1 MKDNNSKLNN
11 QGFSLVELLVAL
23 AISGIVIVMIS
34 LLIVNSSNL
43 FNNENKNIDLQNEFQ
58 VVDGFLSETL
68 MEAKTIDIVDNGDGD
83 QTLTLYTGTRGS
95 DEALQ
100 PVTTEPMEAATT
112 GAADESIATEP
123 IEAATTG
130 ATTASITTER
140 IITFKPD
147 SNSLYITKSK
157 EASLTKGNRISSSV
171 KKFKVSIDDSC
182 KTYKEVEDSITHE
195 TTLEHTGYANPI
207 ILNIELNISNEKSDK
222 TEVVK
227 ITVRN
232 QLKKVVVNGK
242 EFTVK

>member
-43 FNNENKNIDLQNEFQ
+43 FNNENRNIDLQNEFQ

-68 MEAKTIDIVDNGDGD
+68 MEAKTIDIVDNSDGD

-95 DEALQ
+95 GEALE
-100 PVTTEPMEAATT
+100 PVTTEP
-112 GAADESIATEP
+112 
-123 IEAATTG
+123 IEATTTG
-130 ATTASITTER
+130 ATAASITTER

-147 SNSLYITKSK
+147 SNSLYITKSN
-157 EASLTKGNRISSSV
+157 ESSLTKGNRISSSV

-182 KTYKEVEDSITHE
+182 KTYKEVKNSITHE

-207 ILNIELNISNEKSDK
+207 ILNIELNVSDGKSDK

>member
-68 MEAKTIDIVDNGDGD
+68 MEAKTIDIVDNADGS
-83 QTLTLYTGTRGS
+83 QTLTLYTGTRAS

-100 PVTTEPMEAATT
+100 PVTTEP
-112 GAADESIATEP
+112 

-130 ATTASITTER
+130 TATASITTER

-182 KTYKEVEDSITHE
+182 KTYKEVENSITHE

-207 ILNIELNISNEKSDK
+207 ILNIELNVSNEKSDK

>member
-1 MKDNNSKLNN
+1 MKDNNSKLSN

-68 MEAKTIDIVDNGDGD
+68 MEAKTIDIKDNDDG
-83 QTLTLYTGTRGS
+83 TLTLYTGTRGS

-100 PVTTEPMEAATT
+100 PVTTEPIETTTT
-112 GAADESIATEP
+112 GAAA
-123 IEAATTG
+123 
-130 ATTASITTER
+130 ASITTER

-182 KTYKEVEDSITHE
+182 KTYKEVENSITHE